1 MLLINTLC
9 LLINCIIA
17 TLPNSGVAV
26 IVFCMIAKFISSATF
41 LIVYVQ
47 TVELYPTCIRN
58 TGMGFTSLLAQ
69 VVGIAGP
76 YVVHLGNVDLRIP
89 YGIMAI
95 ITFSGAVS
103 VSSFLFLTRQRDWLW
118 LDSFN

>member
-1 MLLINTLC
+1 MIAPREMLLDGGVDD
-9 LLINCIIA
+9 LLARLHRSTTVERRGRLVELLGTTMKVTGIA
-17 TLPNSGVAV
+17 ARIGETCEVVVPATGDAV
-26 IVFCMIAKFISSATF
+26 IA
-41 LIVYVQ
+41 
-47 TVELYPTCIRN
+47 E
-58 TGMGFTSLLAQ
+58 